1 MSFVVLIL
9 MTLVVAIAIV
19 ELGIILY
26 LDIFDSTDDV
36 LFLEIDELFRIFG
49 FFFIILIGFELIETV
64 EMYFKDNIIHAEV
77 VLLVAVIAVSR
88 KVILLDLE
96 KYDNT
101 VGLLLYFDS
110 NHPNTYYKTDGFH
123 SFASESTHNKIRL
136 LVFEC
141 VCMCDYKEPKTT
153 NSFSMC
159 SLRTVI
165 TLFSI
170 PKIM

>member
-9 MTLVVAIAIV
+9 MTVVVAIAIV
-19 ELGIILY
+19 ELGMLLY

-64 EMYFKDNIIHAEV
+64 EMYFKDNVIHAEV

-96 KYDNT
+96 KYDPLAII
-101 VGLLLYFDS
+101 GLGFIILALGGCYFLIKLS
-110 NHPNTYYKTDGFH
+110 YRSRN
-123 SFASESTHNKIRL
+123 
-136 LVFEC
+136 V
-141 VCMCDYKEPKTT
+141 
-153 NSFSMC
+153 
-159 SLRTVI
+159 
-165 TLFSI
+165 
-170 PKIM
+170 

>member
-1 MSFVVLIL
+1 MGKNIDKAVSLINTAKKWMSFVVLIL
-9 MTLVVAIAIV
+9 MTIVVAVAIV

-26 LDIFDSTDDV
+26 LDLFDPTDNV

-96 KYDNT
+96 KYDPLAII
-101 VGLLLYFDS
+101 GLGVIIIALGGCYSLI
-110 NHPNTYYKTDGFH
+110 KH
-123 SFASESTHNKIRL
+123 SYRGKN
-136 LVFEC
+136 V
-141 VCMCDYKEPKTT
+141 
-153 NSFSMC
+153 
-159 SLRTVI
+159 
-165 TLFSI
+165 
-170 PKIM
+170 